1 MRFVGFGVVIMVEYN
16 LAEAQIGDIAIQ
28 ITNISFVSRM
38 KVWVQMQDGP
48 SGWHIVAQFQQ
59 QFHFTTYLAQKFQ
72 HYICKAQKSTLEA
85 RNI

>member
-1 MRFVGFGVVIMVEYN
+1 MRFVGFGVVIMVGYN

-48 SGWHIVAQFQQ
+48 SGWHIVA
-59 QFHFTTYLAQKFQ
+59 
-72 HYICKAQKSTLEA
+72 
-85 RNI
+85 